1 MSEESIKSPPTA
13 NITFASSLINSYP
26 LSDVKFVCWNCL
38 VNSNNSAFRKVINLY
53 FSLKL
58 DTWSRDWNTD
68 LVVGNCLFGD
78 VTLTKNVGVDKYGY
92 SGYSIGFNGHSN
104 FYYQTVAGARM
115 SLFLKLIIALLW

>member
-13 NITFASSLINSYP
+13 NITFTSSLINSYP
-26 LSDVKFVCWNCL
+26 LSDVKFVGNCL

-68 LVVGNCLFGD
+68 LILGNCLFGD
-78 VTLTKNVGVDKYGY
+78 VTLTKNVGLDKYGY
-92 SGYSIGFNGHSN
+92 SGYSTGFNEHSN
-104 FYYQTVAGARM
+104 FYYQTVTGARM